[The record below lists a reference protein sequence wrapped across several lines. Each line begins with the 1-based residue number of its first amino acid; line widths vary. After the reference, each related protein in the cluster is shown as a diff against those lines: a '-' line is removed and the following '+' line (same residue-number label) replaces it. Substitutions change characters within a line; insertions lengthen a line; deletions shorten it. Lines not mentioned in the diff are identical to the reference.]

1 MEMTSLEREGVGWR
15 ILPTLPSLVGHA
27 DYLEG
32 AAQDGDFWVDAA
44 IAEPGA
50 ELEAKGRDFLSACL

>member
-1 MEMTSLEREGVGWR
+1 MVSRLGNFCR
-15 ILPTLPSLVGHA
+15 PSLVGRA

-32 AAQDGDFWVDAA
+32 AAQDGDFWIDVA

-50 ELEAKGRDFLSACL
+50 ELEAKVRDLLSACL